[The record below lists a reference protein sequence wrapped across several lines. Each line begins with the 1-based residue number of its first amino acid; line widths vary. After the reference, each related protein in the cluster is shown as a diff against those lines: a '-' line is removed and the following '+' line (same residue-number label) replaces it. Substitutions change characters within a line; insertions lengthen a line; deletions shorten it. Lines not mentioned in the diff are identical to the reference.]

1 MSHPALTQLRALRY
15 FTEIPALEP
24 QLLDWLLLE
33 DSMTKRFEQQGK
45 TVSVTMIREGFVEQN
60 EIPEELPLLPKES
73 RYWLREILL
82 CADGEPWLAGRTV
95 VPVSTLSGPELA
107 LQKLGKTPL
116 GRYLFTSSTLTRD
129 FIEIGRDAGLWGR
142 RSRLR
147 LSGKPLL
154 LTELFL
160 PGVTVVLR
168 GKNMEWSLTQNK
180 LLAFHRL
187 MRTDK
192 PIGAL
197 LLLWPTLWA
206 LWVATPGVPQL
217 WILAVF
223 VAGVWLM
230 RAAGCVV
237 NDYADRKFDGHVK
250 RTANRP
256 LPSGAVTEK
265 EARTLFVV
273 LVLISFLLV
282 LTLNTMT
289 ILLSIAALALAWV
302 YPFMKRYTHLPQ
314 VVLGAAF
321 GWSIPMA
328 FAAVSES
335 VPLSCWLM
343 FLANILW
350 AVAYDTQYAMVD
362 RDDDVKIGIKSTA
375 ILFGQ
380 YDKLIIG
387 ILQIGVLALMAI
399 IGELN
404 GLGWGY
410 YWSILVAG
418 ALFVYQQKLIAN
430 REREACFKAFMNNN
444 YVGLVLFLGLAM
456 SYWHF

>member
-1 MSHPALTQLRALRY
+1 
-15 FTEIPALEP
+15 
-24 QLLDWLLLE
+24 
-33 DSMTKRFEQQGK
+33 
-45 TVSVTMIREGFVEQN
+45 
-60 EIPEELPLLPKES
+60 
-73 RYWLREILL
+73 
-82 CADGEPWLAGRTV
+82 
-95 VPVSTLSGPELA
+95 
-107 LQKLGKTPL
+107 
-116 GRYLFTSSTLTRD
+116 
-129 FIEIGRDAGLWGR
+129 
-142 RSRLR
+142 
-147 LSGKPLL
+147 
-154 LTELFL
+154 
-160 PGVTVVLR
+160 
-168 GKNMEWSLTQNK
+168 MEWSLRSNK
-180 LLAFHRL
+180 LLAYHRL

-206 LWVATPGVPQL
+206 LWVASPGVPPL

-265 EARTLFVV
+265 EARTLFIV
-273 LVLISFLLV
+273 LVLLSFVLV

-289 ILLSIAALALAWV
+289 ILLSIAALALAWI

-328 FAAVSES
+328 FAAVSETL
-335 VPLSCWLM
+335 PLSCWLM
-343 FLANILW
+343 LLANILW

-375 ILFGQ
+375 ILFG
-380 YDKLIIG
+380 DNDRLIIS
-387 ILQIGVLALMAI
+387 ILQACVLGLMAI
-399 IGELN
+399 IGWLN
-404 GLGWGY
+404 GLHWEF
-410 YWSILVAG
+410 YWSILIAG
-418 ALFVYQQKLIAN
+418 ALFVYQQKLIRQ
-430 REREACFKAFMNNN
+430 RERGPCFQAFMNNN
-444 YVGLVLFLGLAM
+444 YVGLVLFIGLAM
-456 SYWHF
+456 SYWQF

>member
-1 MSHPALTQLRALRY
+1 
-15 FTEIPALEP
+15 
-24 QLLDWLLLE
+24 
-33 DSMTKRFEQQGK
+33 
-45 TVSVTMIREGFVEQN
+45 
-60 EIPEELPLLPKES
+60 
-73 RYWLREILL
+73 
-82 CADGEPWLAGRTV
+82 
-95 VPVSTLSGPELA
+95 
-107 LQKLGKTPL
+107 
-116 GRYLFTSSTLTRD
+116 
-129 FIEIGRDAGLWGR
+129 
-142 RSRLR
+142 
-147 LSGKPLL
+147 
-154 LTELFL
+154 
-160 PGVTVVLR
+160 
-168 GKNMEWSLTQNK
+168 MEWSLTQTK

-206 LWVATPGVPQL
+206 LWVATPGVPPL
-217 WILAVF
+217 WILLVF

-256 LPSGAVTEK
+256 MPSGAVTET
-265 EARTLFVV
+265 EARVLFVI
-273 LVLISFLLV
+273 LVLLAFALV

-289 ILLSIAALALAWV
+289 ILLSVAALALAWV

-335 VPLSCWLM
+335 VPLSCWIM
-343 FLANILW
+343 FFANILW

-375 ILFGQ
+375 ILFGRC
-380 YDKLIIG
+380 DKLIIG
-387 ILQIGVLALMAI
+387 ILQVAVLAMMASV
-399 IGELN
+399 GWLN
-404 GLGWGY
+404 GLGWTY
-410 YWSILVAG
+410 YAAVVVAG
-418 ALFVYQQKLIAN
+418 VLFVWQQVLIAG
-430 REREACFKAFMNNN
+430 RERDACFKAFMNNN
-444 YVGLVLFLGLAM
+444 YVGLVLFLGLAF
-456 SYWHF
+456 SYLH

>member
-1 MSHPALTQLRALRY
+1 
-15 FTEIPALEP
+15 
-24 QLLDWLLLE
+24 
-33 DSMTKRFEQQGK
+33 
-45 TVSVTMIREGFVEQN
+45 
-60 EIPEELPLLPKES
+60 
-73 RYWLREILL
+73 
-82 CADGEPWLAGRTV
+82 
-95 VPVSTLSGPELA
+95 
-107 LQKLGKTPL
+107 
-116 GRYLFTSSTLTRD
+116 
-129 FIEIGRDAGLWGR
+129 
-142 RSRLR
+142 
-147 LSGKPLL
+147 
-154 LTELFL
+154 
-160 PGVTVVLR
+160 
-168 GKNMEWSLTQNK
+168 MEWSLRQNK

-206 LWVATPGVPQL
+206 LWVATPGLPPL

-265 EARTLFVV
+265 EARNLFVG
-273 LVLISFLLV
+273 LVLLSFLLV

-289 ILLSIAALALAWV
+289 ILLSVAALALAWV

-335 VPLSCWLM
+335 VPLSCWLL
-343 FLANILW
+343 FIANICW

-362 RDDDVKIGIKSTA
+362 RDDDIKIGVKSTA
-375 ILFGQ
+375 ILFGRH
-380 YDKLIIG
+380 DKLIIG
-387 ILQIGVLALMAI
+387 ILQVVVMGLMVAV
-399 IGELN
+399 GWLN
-404 GLGWGY
+404 GLGAAFY
-410 YWSILVAG
+410 ASILVAG
-418 ALFVYQQKLIAN
+418 GLFAYQQKLIAG
-430 REREACFKAFMNNN
+430 RERDACFQAFMNNN
-444 YVGLVLFLGLAM
+444 YVGLALFIGLFI
-456 SYWHF
+456 SYAHF

>member
-1 MSHPALTQLRALRY
+1 
-15 FTEIPALEP
+15 
-24 QLLDWLLLE
+24 
-33 DSMTKRFEQQGK
+33 
-45 TVSVTMIREGFVEQN
+45 
-60 EIPEELPLLPKES
+60 
-73 RYWLREILL
+73 
-82 CADGEPWLAGRTV
+82 
-95 VPVSTLSGPELA
+95 
-107 LQKLGKTPL
+107 
-116 GRYLFTSSTLTRD
+116 
-129 FIEIGRDAGLWGR
+129 
-142 RSRLR
+142 
-147 LSGKPLL
+147 
-154 LTELFL
+154 
-160 PGVTVVLR
+160 
-168 GKNMEWSLTQNK
+168 MEWSLTQNK
-180 LLAFHRL
+180 LLAYHRL

-206 LWVATPGVPQL
+206 LWVATPGLPPL

-256 LPSGAVTEK
+256 LPSGDVTEK

-273 LVLISFLLV
+273 LVLLSFLLV

-289 ILLSIAALALAWV
+289 ILLSVAALALAWV

-362 RDDDVKIGIKSTA
+362 RDDDLKIGIKSTA
-375 ILFGQ
+375 ILFGRQ
-380 YDKLIIG
+380 DKLIIG
-387 ILQIGVLALMAI
+387 ILQVAVLGLMVAIGYLNQLNGVFYAAVAAAGVLFI
-399 IGELN
+399 
-404 GLGWGY
+404 
-410 YWSILVAG
+410 
-418 ALFVYQQKLIAN
+418 YQQKLIAN
-430 REREACFKAFMNNN
+430 RERDACFKAFLNNN
-444 YVGLVLFLGLAM
+444 YVGLVLFLGLAA
-456 SYWHF
+456 SYWA

>member
-1 MSHPALTQLRALRY
+1 
-15 FTEIPALEP
+15 
-24 QLLDWLLLE
+24 
-33 DSMTKRFEQQGK
+33 
-45 TVSVTMIREGFVEQN
+45 
-60 EIPEELPLLPKES
+60 
-73 RYWLREILL
+73 
-82 CADGEPWLAGRTV
+82 
-95 VPVSTLSGPELA
+95 
-107 LQKLGKTPL
+107 
-116 GRYLFTSSTLTRD
+116 
-129 FIEIGRDAGLWGR
+129 
-142 RSRLR
+142 
-147 LSGKPLL
+147 
-154 LTELFL
+154 
-160 PGVTVVLR
+160 
-168 GKNMEWSLTQNK
+168 MEWSLRQNK

-206 LWVATPGVPQL
+206 LWVATPGLPPL

-265 EARTLFVV
+265 EARNLFVG
-273 LVLISFLLV
+273 LVLLSFLLV
-282 LTLNTMT
+282 LTLNIMT
-289 ILLSIAALALAWV
+289 IMLSVAALALAWV

-335 VPLSCWLM
+335 VPLSCWLL
-343 FLANILW
+343 FIANICW

-375 ILFGQ
+375 ILFGR
-380 YDKLIIG
+380 YDTLIIG
-387 ILQIGVLALMAI
+387 ILQVVVMGLMATV
-399 IGELN
+399 GWLN
-404 GLGWGY
+404 GLGAAFY
-410 YWSILVAG
+410 VSILVAG
-418 ALFVYQQKLIAN
+418 GLFAYQQKLIAE
-430 REREACFKAFMNNN
+430 REREACFRAFMNNN
-444 YVGLVLFLGLAM
+444 YVGLALFIGLVF
-456 SYWHF
+456 SYQHF